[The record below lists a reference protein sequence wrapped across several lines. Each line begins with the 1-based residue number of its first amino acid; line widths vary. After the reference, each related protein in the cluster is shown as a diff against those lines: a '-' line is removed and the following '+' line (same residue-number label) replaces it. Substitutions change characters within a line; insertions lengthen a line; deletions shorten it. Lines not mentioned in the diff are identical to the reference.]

1 MDRGAI
7 KQGTALIF
15 SNRMLL
21 DPNQLQT
28 VPSSRIL
35 HEVAFGRLD
44 IDGRVL
50 RALLSRRDETIAALL
65 ELVKAGSWKESS
77 DLQID
82 IAQLFHALSA
92 PQGIPFLIDV
102 VRLQPEEIPDE
113 VTEAL
118 HFFGSAAVDP
128 LLQLYHEI
136 EEERGEDIAFLLA
149 SLHLRDE
156 RILRLLLDRL
166 QYNAA
171 EGAFLLGLYG
181 DPAAETPLRELAE
194 SLGAA
199 EHDLKKEVDEALR
212 LLESQSNAKHEPTPL
227 DIFSCY
233 PDEADL
239 PIDLLAE
246 EERLELLDD
255 PRPEIRA
262 EAAHSFFNQHPEPN
276 VVAKLLHLAKSDSDV
291 TVRARAWE
299 SLVDAT
305 EQSEVLDAMLARLRD
320 SSTPPNE
327 KASVLVGLSIEADRN
342 EVRIAMDQLYDRCP
356 EVRAKVLEA
365 MWRSLHPA
373 FRDRFAPHL
382 GDADLEVRRNAVWGV
397 GYYAV
402 RPALDRVRAL
412 FDDEQLRSDAI
423 FAYGLALPSEI
434 SRGRVKA
441 LLKRIEKDAGG
452 LSDLE
457 ERLAMTALDERLML
471 AGKEPVFFPE
481 D

>member
-1 MDRGAI
+1 
-7 KQGTALIF
+7 
-15 SNRMLL
+15 MLL
-21 DPNQLQT
+21 DPNQLDT
-28 VPSSRIL
+28 VSSSRIL
-35 HEVAFGRLD
+35 HEVALGRLD

-50 RALLSRRDETIAALL
+50 RTLLGRREETIAALL
-65 ELVKAGSWKESS
+65 ELVKAELWKESS

-82 IAQLFHALSA
+82 LAQLFHALDA
-92 PQGIPFLIDV
+92 REGVPFLVDV
-102 VRLQPEEIPDE
+102 VRLHPDEIPDE
-113 VTEAL
+113 ITEAL
-118 HFFGSAAVDP
+118 HFFGKDVIEP
-128 LLQLYHEI
+128 LLTLYAEMA
-136 EEERGEDIAFLLA
+136 EDQSEDIAFLLA

-156 RILRLLLDRL
+156 RILSLLLDRL
-166 QYNAA
+166 QYSAS
-171 EGAFLLGLYG
+171 EGAFLLGIYG
-181 DPAAETPLRELAE
+181 DPAAEQPLRELAA
-194 SLGAA
+194 SLGSG
-199 EHDLKKEVDEALR
+199 EQELKREIEEALR
-212 LLESQSNAKHEPTPL
+212 LLESQSDAKHEPAPL

-239 PIDLLAE
+239 PIDLLSE
-246 EERLELLDD
+246 KERLELLED

-262 EAAHSFFNQHPEPN
+262 EAAHSFFNQHPEQN
-276 VVAKLLHLAKSDSDV
+276 VVAKLLHLAKSDSSES
-291 TVRARAWE
+291 VRARAWE

-305 EQSEVLDAMLARLRD
+305 ERPEVLDAMLARLRD
-320 SSTPPNE
+320 SETPVAE
-327 KASVLVGLSIEADRN
+327 RASVLVGLSIEVDRN
-342 EVRIAMDQLYDRCP
+342 EVRVAMDQLYDTHP

-373 FRDRFAPHL
+373 FRDRFAHHL
-382 GDADLEVRRNAVWGV
+382 SDDDIEVRRNAVWGV

-402 RPALDRVRAL
+402 RPALDRIRTL

-423 FAYGLALPSEI
+423 FAYGLALPTEI

>member
-1 MDRGAI
+1 
-7 KQGTALIF
+7 
-15 SNRMLL
+15 MLL
-21 DPNQLQT
+21 DPNQLET
-28 VPSSRIL
+28 VSSSRIL

-50 RALLSRRDETIAALL
+50 RALLARRDETVSALL
-65 ELVKAGSWKESS
+65 ELVKTELWKESS

-82 IAQLFHALSA
+82 IAQLFHALNA
-92 PQGIPFLIDV
+92 REGIPFLIDV
-102 VRLQPEEIPDE
+102 VRLQPEELPDE
-113 VTEAL
+113 ITEAL
-118 HFFGSAAVDP
+118 HFFGSSVIDP
-128 LLQLYHEI
+128 LLQVYEEV
-136 EEERGEDIAFLLA
+136 EEEHGEDIAFLLA

-171 EGAFLLGLYG
+171 EGSFLLGIYG
-181 DPAAETPLRELAE
+181 DPAAEKPLRELAE
-194 SLGAA
+194 SLSPS
-199 EHDLKKEVDEALR
+199 EQELKKEVDEALR
-212 LLESQSNAKHEPTPL
+212 LLESQSDAKHEPAPL

-233 PDEADL
+233 PEEADL

-262 EAAHSFFNQHPEPN
+262 EAAHSFFNQHPEPK
-276 VVAKLLHLAKSDSDV
+276 VVAKLLHLAKSDASEP
-291 TVRARAWE
+291 VRARAWE

-305 EQSEVLDAMLARLRD
+305 EKPEVLDTMLGCLRD
-320 SSTPPNE
+320 PLTPPAE
-327 KASVLVGLSIEADRN
+327 RASVLVGLSTEADRN
-342 EVRIAMDQLYDRCP
+342 EVRIAMDQLYDGCP

-373 FRDRFAPHL
+373 FRDRFAAHL
-382 GDADLEVRRNAVWGV
+382 NDEDLEVRRSAVWGV
-397 GYYAV
+397 GYYAI

-412 FDDEQLRSDAI
+412 FDDERLRSDAI

-452 LSDLE
+452 LSELE